1 MNRVLA
7 FRLLEGE
14 TQETVGKRLGISTSM
29 VSSIEKGTRRLS
41 VPLTPLGYRS
51 DRFDV
56 PPMTDP
62 LHRQRSTTRVSATNR
77 AKELL
82 RLGGEVFAELL
93 STQAAGPSRR
103 LEPFAAPMTIEEI
116 DDLAMDVR
124 CGVLGHEAHGPIR
137 NLTRAAELAG
147 VCLVPIVGLDGID
160 GLSSWV
166 DGQPVVGLSVS
177 VPGDRFRFSLAHE
190 LGHLVMHDRKN
201 EVTEHQA
208 NRFASSLLIPP
219 SDLEAAL
226 PPNPTLRDFLDLKD
240 VWGVSVAA
248 LIYKAHQL
256 DLVDDSR
263 YRSLQIQ
270 MSRWKRVEPGEFAP
284 AVGGAFARIVESR
297 GGTDSVAAD
306 LGVNTSHLR
315 DLTNWSP
322 LRSLRS
328 PAV

>member
-7 FRLLEGE
+7 FRFLEGE

-41 VPLTPLGYRS
+41 APLLPLGYRN

-62 LHRQRSTTRVSATNR
+62 LHRQRSTTRVSSTNR

-82 RLGGEVFAELL
+82 RLGGEVFAELMGMQP
-93 STQAAGPSRR
+93 TGPSRG
-103 LEPFAAPMTIEEI
+103 LEPFATPMTIEEI

-124 CGVLGHEAHGPIR
+124 CGVLGHEATGPIR
-137 NLTRAAELAG
+137 NLTRAVELSG
-147 VCLVPIVGLDGID
+147 VCLVPIAGLEGID

-166 DGQPVVGLSVS
+166 DGQAVIGLSVS

-190 LGHLVMHDRKN
+190 IGHLVMHDRKN

-208 NRFASSLLIPP
+208 NRFASSLLVPP
-219 SDLEAAL
+219 KDLEVAL
-226 PPNPTLRDFLDLKD
+226 PTSPTLSDFLDLKD
-240 VWGVSVAA
+240 VWGMSAAA
-248 LIYKAHQL
+248 LIYKANQL
-256 DLVDDSR
+256 DLIDDSR

-284 AVGGAFARIVESR
+284 ALGRALLEMVESR
-297 GGTDSVAAD
+297 GGVSTVAAD
-306 LGVNTSHLR
+306 LGVNVDHLR
-315 DLTNWSP
+315 DVTTWSP
-322 LRSLRS
+322 LRSMRRL
-328 PAV
+328 V

>member
-1 MNRVLA
+1 VNRVLA
-7 FRLLEGE
+7 FRYLEGE

-41 VPLTPLGYRS
+41 VPLQPLGYRN

-62 LHRQRSTTRVSATNR
+62 LHRQRSTTRVSSTNR
-77 AKELL
+77 AKEIL

-93 STQAAGPSRR
+93 ASQPAGPTRG

-116 DDLAMDVR
+116 DDAAMDVR
-124 CGVLGHEAHGPIR
+124 CGVLGHEATGPIR
-137 NLTRAAELAG
+137 NLTRAVELAG
-147 VCLVPIVGLDGID
+147 VCLVPIAGLQGID

-190 LGHLVMHDRKN
+190 IGHLVMHDRKN

-208 NRFASSLLIPP
+208 NRFASSLLVPP
-219 SDLEAAL
+219 RDLEAAL
-226 PPNPTLRDFLDLKD
+226 PSTPTLRDFLDLKD
-240 VWGVSVAA
+240 VWGMSAAA
-248 LIYKAHQL
+248 LVYKAHQL
-256 DLVDDSR
+256 DLIDDSR
-263 YRSLQIQ
+263 FRSLQIQ

-284 AVGGAFARIVESR
+284 ALGKALPAMVEAKGGADAVASR
-297 GGTDSVAAD
+297 
-306 LGVNTSHLR
+306 LGVNSRHLR
-315 DLTNWSP
+315 DATSWSP
-322 LRSLRS
+322 LRSMRTLS
-328 PAV
+328 